1 MIKEAVIEGDIDE
14 IEGLIQDSLDNGAEP
29 DDVLGEMI
37 AGMEVVG
44 EKFECKE
51 YYVPETLLSAHAMQK
66 GLDILRP
73 LLPIEKADVQ
83 GKIIIGTVEGDVH
96 DIGKNLVA
104 MFEEGAGFNVTNLG
118 RDVPTSEFV
127 EKAREIEPDIVGLSA
142 MMSTSMENMRDVIEA
157 FEKEGLREKVMFI
170 IGGAAPTEEF
180 AREIGADGYAE
191 DAAKAVRL
199 CERLMRERK

>member
-1 MIKEAVIEGDIDE
+1 VIKEAVINGDIDN
-14 IEGLIQDSLDNGAEP
+14 IEGLIQESLDNGAEP
-29 DDVLGEMI
+29 GDVLGEMI
-37 AGMEVVG
+37 AGMGVVG
-44 EKFECKE
+44 EKFENKE

-66 GLDILRP
+66 GLDLLRP

-83 GKIIIGTVEGDVH
+83 GKILIGTVEGDVH

-104 MFEEGAGFNVTNLG
+104 MFEEGAGFSVTNLG
-118 RDVPTSEFV
+118 RDVPTETFV

-142 MMSTSMENMRDVIEA
+142 MMSTSMEKMGEVIEE
-157 FEKEGLREKVMFI
+157 FKREGLRDKVMFI

-191 DAAKAVRL
+191 DATKAVRL
-199 CERLMRERK
+199 CERLMKERK

>member
-1 MIKEAVIEGDIDE
+1 VIKEAIINGDIDN
-14 IEGLIQDSLDNGAEP
+14 IESAVKEALDTGTAS

-37 AGMEVVG
+37 AGMEIVG
-44 EKFECKE
+44 EKFERKE

-66 GLDILRP
+66 GLDLLRP
-73 LLPIEKADVQ
+73 LVSYKKSDKR
-83 GKIIIGTVEGDVH
+83 GRIIIGTVEGDVH

-104 MFEEGAGFNVTNLG
+104 MFEEGAGFEVHNLG

-127 EKAREIEPDIVGLSA
+127 EKTKELEPDIVGLSA
-142 MMSTSMENMRDVIEA
+142 MMSTSMEKMGEVIEE
-157 FEKEGLREKVMFI
+157 FKKEGLRENVAFI
-170 IGGAAPTEEF
+170 IGGAAVTEEF

-199 CERLMRERK
+199 CEKLMSERR

>member
-1 MIKEAVIEGDIDE
+1 MIKEAIINGDIDN
-14 IEGLIQDSLDNGAEP
+14 IESAVKEALDTDTAP

-44 EKFECKE
+44 EKFERKE

-66 GLDILRP
+66 GLDLLRP
-73 LLPIEKADVQ
+73 LLPYKKSDTR
-83 GKIIIGTVEGDVH
+83 GRIIIGTVEGDVH

-104 MFEEGAGFNVTNLG
+104 MFEEGAGFEVHNLG

-127 EKAREIEPDIVGLSA
+127 EKARELEPDIVGLSA
-142 MMSTSMENMRDVIEA
+142 MMSTSMEKMGEIIEE
-157 FEKEGLREKVMFI
+157 FKKCGLRDKVAFI

-199 CERLMRERK
+199 CEKLMSERR

>member
-1 MIKEAVIEGDIDE
+1 MIKEAIINGDIDN
-14 IEGLIQDSLDNGAEP
+14 IESAINESLDNGTEP
-29 DDVLGEMI
+29 KDILGEMI

-66 GLDILRP
+66 GLDLLRP
-73 LLPIEKADVQ
+73 LLPYEKADDR

-104 MFEEGAGFNVTNLG
+104 MFKEGAGFEVHNLG
-118 RDVPTSEFV
+118 RDVPASDFV
-127 EKAREIEPDIVGLSA
+127 EKAKEIGPDIVGLSA
-142 MMSTSMENMRDVIEA
+142 MMSTSMMEMKEVIRE
-157 FEKEGLREKVMFI
+157 FEKEGLRDNVAFI
-170 IGGAAPTEEF
+170 IGGAAVTEEF

-191 DAAKAVRL
+191 DAAKTLRL
-199 CERLMRERK
+199 CEKLMSERK

>member
-1 MIKEAVIEGDIDE
+1 VIKEAVINGDIDS
-14 IEGLIQDSLDNGAEP
+14 IEGIIQESLDNGTEP
-29 DDVLGEMI
+29 NDVLGEMI

-66 GLDILRP
+66 GLDLLRP
-73 LLPIEKADVQ
+73 LLPYEKADTK
-83 GKIIIGTVEGDVH
+83 GLIIIGTVEGDVH

-104 MFEEGAGFNVTNLG
+104 MFEEGAGFEVHNLG
-118 RDVPTSEFV
+118 RDVPASEFV
-127 EKAREIEPDIVGLSA
+127 EKAKELRPDIVGLSA

-157 FEKEGLREKVMFI
+157 FKKDGLRDSVSFI
-170 IGGAAPTEEF
+170 IGGAAVTEEF

-191 DAAKAVRL
+191 DAAKTIRL
-199 CERLMRERK
+199 CEKLMGERK